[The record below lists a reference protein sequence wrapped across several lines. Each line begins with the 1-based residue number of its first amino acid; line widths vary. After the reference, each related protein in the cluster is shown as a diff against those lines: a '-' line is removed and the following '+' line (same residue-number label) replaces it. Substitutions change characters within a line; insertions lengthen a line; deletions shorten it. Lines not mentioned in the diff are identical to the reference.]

1 MRQPGQWKMDIG
13 LDEIGGVT
21 RAEVRLGGTDG
32 TRFTGI
38 GLVENGPRGLHLP
51 GIAAELA
58 LARALSDLTEELLE
72 AVASDIDTQF
82 TFPGRRVN

>member
-1 MRQPGQWKMDIG
+1 MRQPCQWKMDIG

-38 GLVENGPRGLHLP
+38 GLVETGPRGVYRP
-51 GIAAELA
+51 DIAAELA

-72 AVASDIDTQF
+72 AAASDIDTQF
-82 TFPGRRVN
+82 TFPGPRVH

>member
-1 MRQPGQWKMDIG
+1 MRQACQWKMDIG

-21 RAEVRLGGTDG
+21 RAEIRLGGADG

-38 GLVENGPRGLHLP
+38 GLVRNGPRGQHLP
-51 GIAAELA
+51 DIAAELA

-82 TFPGRRVN
+82 TFSGPLAN

>member
-1 MRQPGQWKMDIG
+1 MRQTSQWKMDIG

-21 RAEVRLGGTDG
+21 RAEIKLGATDG

-38 GLVENGPRGLHLP
+38 GLVQNGPRGQHLP
-51 GIAAELA
+51 DIAAELA

-82 TFPGRRVN
+82 AYPGPRLH